1 VALTR
6 KPRPSHRTVVDAW
19 QRLAG
24 QLAVAADF
32 ATQGAKA
39 ARSRDA
45 KALSASIDHLRL
57 VVFDAARFHTKNH
70 EHLDKEPQ
78 S

>member
-1 VALTR
+1 MSITR
-6 KPRPSHRTVVDAW
+6 KPRPSHRTIVDPW

-32 ATQGAKA
+32 ATQGANA
-39 ARSRDA
+39 ARRRDA

-57 VVFDAARFHTKNH
+57 VVFDAARFHTTAH
-70 EHLDKEPQ
+70 EILDKEPQ

>member
-1 VALTR
+1 VAFTR
-6 KPRPSHRTVVDAW
+6 KFPARHRTVAGAW

-24 QLAVAADF
+24 ELAVAADF
-32 ATQGAKA
+32 ATQGANA
-39 ARSRDA
+39 ARRRDA

-57 VVFDAARFHTKNH
+57 VVFDAARFHTANH

>member
-1 VALTR
+1 VAVTR
-6 KPRPSHRTVVDAW
+6 KPQARHRTVADAW

-32 ATQGAKA
+32 ATQGANA
-39 ARSRDA
+39 ARRRDA
-45 KALSASIDHLRL
+45 QALSASVDHLRL
-57 VVFDAARFHTKNH
+57 VVFDAARFHTENH